1 MIIVSQARTELIN
14 FNNIVRLSVD
24 VNANGEFLIEAH
36 NFCDD
41 FETVIGLY
49 KTKERAQEVLQEII
63 EQYEYC
69 QVLQEGHG
77 ISLSSGNNYVYTMP
91 KE

>member
-1 MIIVSQARTELIN
+1 MIIVSQDKTELIN
-14 FNNIVRLSVD
+14 FSNIVRLEVSN
-24 VNANGEFLIEAH
+24 NAEGQALIEVH

-41 FETVIGLY
+41 FETVIGIY
-49 KTKERAQEVLQEII
+49 RTEERAKEVLQEII

-77 ISLSSGNNYVYTMP
+77 ISLSSGNNYVYAMP

>member
-1 MIIVSQARTELIN
+1 MIIVSQDKMQIVSFENI
-14 FNNIVRLSVD
+14 NNITIEWSRIFSYS
-24 VNANGEFLIEAH
+24 NNYNGKE
-36 NFCDD
+36 
-41 FETVIGLY
+41 ETKALLGQY
-49 KTKERAQEVLQEII
+49 KTIERAKEVLQEII

-77 ISLSSGNNYVYTMP
+77 ISLSSGNNYVYAMP